1 MQKGPPFWGDRHPI
15 GTRDEGDARR
25 ELNFAGV
32 GASSYLATETRCIFV
47 EGAPSCLKWA
57 KDYDMSKMERIEFL
71 LAAVPRGLSSVA
83 TSMFQPKQPSM
94 RRSESPPF
102 DGDRKVIAFPVQD
115 ISFRQAPG
123 LRNRDATGDAKFR
136 RRRHAALSSKRTAK
150 SHEENS
156 GKSKAAT
163 RNDDNHSHRMIE
175 NFFGAA
181 VLILLVIAG
190 NWILSTLVKMP

>member
-1 MQKGPPFWGDRHPI
+1 MYQ
-15 GTRDEGDARR
+15 
-25 ELNFAGV
+25 
-32 GASSYLATETRCIFV
+32 
-47 EGAPSCLKWA
+47 EGA
-57 KDYDMSKMERIEFL
+57 
-71 LAAVPRGLSSVA
+71 AASANRFP
-83 TSMFQPKQPSM
+83 PKQRSM
-94 RRSESPPF
+94 RRF
-102 DGDRKVIAFPVQD
+102 DAPLFDDDRKVIAFPVQD